1 MSHSL
6 ASLPDTG
13 HAPARAW
20 TDIRYI
26 SSRKRVVT
34 CEKTTTTTKYSSYI
48 YVCSEGAEE
57 LGWQR
62 NQTYRRCIQPPSTY
76 TRQECGTRNPSI
88 LHPSRLLLHL
98 HLFPP
103 GLGAAWKNLRTDH
116 LTHPNTQASLPCKS
130 IADFGESVTVR
141 RYKGGPG
148 RSPGQARAGN
158 ITALLS
164 HANTS
169 EQAPAWPGVVA
180 AALGRRR
187 SSTPRIISSEGA
199 KRVAQAR
206 GTQDAS
212 WGS

>member
-1 MSHSL
+1 M
-6 ASLPDTG
+6 
-13 HAPARAW
+13 
-20 TDIRYI
+20 Y
-26 SSRKRVVT
+26 
-34 CEKTTTTTKYSSYI
+34 TTTKYIHNKRVARVTSPLPHSSF
-48 YVCSEGAEE
+48 SS
-57 LGWQR
+57 
-62 NQTYRRCIQPPSTY
+62 PPPPPPLS
-76 TRQECGTRNPSI
+76 
-88 LHPSRLLLHL
+88 
-98 HLFPP
+98 P

-116 LTHPNTQASLPCKS
+116 LTQPKHARSKPALQVNRRLL
-130 IADFGESVTVR
+130 ESVTVR

-187 SSTPRIISSEGA
+187 STTPRIISSEGA

>member
-1 MSHSL
+1 M
-6 ASLPDTG
+6 
-13 HAPARAW
+13 
-20 TDIRYI
+20 Y
-26 SSRKRVVT
+26 
-34 CEKTTTTTKYSSYI
+34 TTTKYIHNKRVARVTSPLPHSSF
-48 YVCSEGAEE
+48 SS
-57 LGWQR
+57 
-62 NQTYRRCIQPPSTY
+62 PPPPHST
-76 TRQECGTRNPSI
+76 S
-88 LHPSRLLLHL
+88 S
-98 HLFPP
+98 P

-148 RSPGQARAGN
+148 RSPGQARVGN

-187 SSTPRIISSEGA
+187 STTPRIISSEGA